1 MHIARAKTNG
11 IRFDG
16 EIFQL
21 LCIRRLSTNMNI
33 IANTAAKKLN
43 TVNAI
48 AAIDVPP
55 YNSVISTTWSDVKGI
70 VPETLNIPVSV
81 LMTDIISEAY
91 QRSV

>member
-21 LCIRRLSTNMNI
+21 LFIRRLSTNMNI

-43 TVNAI
+43 TVNAM

-55 YNSVISTTWSDVKGI
+55 YNSVISFTWSDVKGI
-70 VPETLNIPVSV
+70 EPETLNIPVAV
-81 LMTDIISEAY
+81 LITDIVSEAY
-91 QRSV
+91 ERRV

>member
-21 LCIRRLSTNMNI
+21 LYIRRLSTNMNI

-43 TVNAI
+43 TVNAM

-55 YNSVISTTWSDVKGI
+55 YNSAISFTWSGVKGI
-70 VPETLNIPVSV
+70 EPEALNIPVSV
-81 LMTDIISEAY
+81 LTTDIVSEAY
-91 QRSV
+91 ERRV

>member
-1 MHIARAKTNG
+1 MHIARAKTKG

-21 LCIRRLSTNMNI
+21 LCIRRLSTNINI

-55 YNSVISTTWSDVKGI
+55 YNSVISITWSDVKFV

-81 LMTDIISEAY
+81 LITDIVSEAY
-91 QRSV
+91 ERRV